1 MLCNINF
8 SDLNIGLFVA
18 MVLLLLMSAFFS
30 SSETAFSTANAIRIK
45 NMADENAHGAR
56 RVLYII
62 NNYEKTLSTILI
74 GNNLVNIANTTIAAY
89 VFSQLI
95 VDPGLANLL
104 NTIIMTI
111 LVLIFGEILP
121 KTMAKND
128 PVKFA
133 LLFSGPMYFLMV
145 ILTPLS
151 LPFRA
156 LQRLCTKKTSDE
168 SEENHTVTEDELE
181 SIVDTMEEE
190 GVLDTENADMIQS
203 VLDMKETTAYDIMT
217 PRVDVTAIKYNES
230 IPNIQETFMQTM
242 FSRIPVY
249 DDTIDHIIGVLHQ
262 KDLYKAIVS
271 GDKVLVKKLITKPL
285 YVNENITANELL
297 KQMRSKK
304 IHMAIVLDEYG
315 GTSGIVTLEDIIEEM
330 VGEIYDEHDKV
341 DATEDIKK
349 LNKHTYIVDPDTDV
363 EDLFELLK
371 IEHMPETDYNSVGGF
386 IFGLSKELPKQDDVI
401 VYKTEDER
409 LVDNK
414 YISVPVEIHFTLSQ
428 VEDNRIKEIK
438 VRVIDLEDEKDIAE
452 KTDEIES
459 SEKPGDF
466 IE

>member
-8 SDLNIGLFVA
+8 SELNIGLFVA

-45 NMADENAHGAR
+45 NMADENVHGAR
-56 RVLYII
+56 RVLYIV

-89 VFSQLI
+89 VFSKLI

-121 KTMAKND
+121 KTIAKND
-128 PVKFA
+128 PLKFA

-145 ILTPLS
+145 ILTPIS

-156 LQRLCTKKTSDE
+156 LQKLCTKASE
-168 SEENHTVTEDELE
+168 SEDEESHTVTEDELE

-190 GVLDTENADMIQS
+190 GVLDAENADMIQS

-217 PRVDVTAIKYNES
+217 PRVDVTAVKYNES
-230 IPNIQETFMQTM
+230 IPNIQETFMKTM

-249 DDTIDHIIGVLHQ
+249 DDSIDHIIGVLHQ

-285 YVNENITANELL
+285 FVNENITANDLL

-315 GTSGIVTLEDIIEEM
+315 GTSGIVTLEDIFEEM

-341 DATEDIKK
+341 ESTEDNKK
-349 LNKHTYIVDPDTDV
+349 LNQHTYMVDPDTDV

-386 IFGLSKELPKQDDVI
+386 LFGLSKELPKQNDVI

-414 YISVPVEIHFTLSQ
+414 YITVPVEIHFTLSQ

-438 VRVIDLEDEKDIAE
+438 VNVIDLENEKEIAE
-452 KTDEIES
+452 KATKEDS
-459 SEKPGDF
+459 SKDKK
-466 IE
+466 

>member
-1 MLCNINF
+1 MGPSLKMLCNINF
-8 SDLNIGLFVA
+8 SELNIGLFVA

-45 NMADENAHGAR
+45 NMADENVHGAR
-56 RVLYII
+56 RVLYIV

-89 VFSQLI
+89 VFSKLI

-121 KTMAKND
+121 KTIAKND
-128 PVKFA
+128 PLKFA

-145 ILTPLS
+145 ILTPIS

-156 LQRLCTKKTSDE
+156 LQKLCTKASE
-168 SEENHTVTEDELE
+168 SEDEESHTVTEDELE

-190 GVLDTENADMIQS
+190 GVLDAENADMIQS

-217 PRVDVTAIKYNES
+217 PRVDVTAVKYNES
-230 IPNIQETFMQTM
+230 IPNIQETFMKTM

-249 DDTIDHIIGVLHQ
+249 DDSIDHIIGVLHQ

-285 YVNENITANELL
+285 FVNENITANDLL

-315 GTSGIVTLEDIIEEM
+315 GTSGIVTLEDIFEEM

-341 DATEDIKK
+341 ESTEDIKK
-349 LNKHTYIVDPDTDV
+349 LNQHTYMVDPDTDV

-386 IFGLSKELPKQDDVI
+386 LFGLSKELPKQNDVI

-414 YISVPVEIHFTLSQ
+414 YITVPVEIHFTLSQ

-438 VRVIDLEDEKDIAE
+438 VNVIYLENEKEIA
-452 KTDEIES
+452 
-459 SEKPGDF
+459 
-466 IE
+466 

>member
-1 MLCNINF
+1 MLCNINL

-18 MVLLLLMSAFFS
+18 VIVLLLMSAFFS

-45 NMADENAHGAR
+45 NMADENVQGAR

-74 GNNLVNIANTTIAAY
+74 GNNLVNIANTTICAY
-89 VFSQLI
+89 IFSQLI

-111 LVLIFGEILP
+111 VVLIFGEILP

-128 PVKFA
+128 PMKFA

-145 ILTPLS
+145 ILTPIS

-156 LQRLCTKKTSDE
+156 LQKLCTKKTVDE

-438 VRVIDLEDEKDIAE
+438 VKVIDLEDEKDIAE

-459 SEKPGDF
+459 LEKPEDF